1 MAEAQIKITAD
12 TSQAQQSLKN
22 LDASLESL
30 GKSTA
35 TAAKF
40 FAGLT
45 AAAAGIAFT
54 IKQTLDGAG
63 ELVDASN
70 RLGVSAANLNQLSQ
84 AARLAGI
91 DTGTLNVTIQR
102 LNRSIGEGIQ
112 KSTAPA
118 AVALKNLGLPISEL
132 ARLKP
137 DEQFT
142 RIAETLSKIENPAQR
157 TAMSMELLG
166 KQGPAVLQ
174 LANELEK
181 VREITELGFG
191 VSEGELV
198 ALDEAG
204 DAIEQLGIMWDAGI
218 KKAVAELA
226 PYIVGFVVNLKDA
239 IREAGGWE
247 AVFNRI
253 KEIAHT
259 IANVIAIMAT
269 IITTRLVIG
278 TAAVAVNMARAAIAA
293 RSFSLFLSRTPIGL
307 LTAGV
312 ALLADKIGIDL
323 VGGSEDLNDTQ
334 SIYAKGTAEIN
345 KSLET
350 RNQNLKASHAI
361 TKTINDEQTKIKTNL
376 TETIAKYEAEANAIK
391 LTSQGKG
398 AQANLEKIIGEEKAK
413 YAKVELAMT
422 PLEEKKLTNAVK
434 RVELAKAEAVVQGA
448 IRDQLYA
455 RANIEASLGANS
467 LADARINQA
476 VLKVKQELAKL
487 GQKLDPIE
495 ENKIRRNELGLIYAE
510 KEVASRT
517 KLLNLMQQYGLNTI
531 DAPAIDVKAYD
542 LLANAMGNGHVQV
555 KNLLKDLYGLEEAYK
570 KVVAEFEKEN
580 KTQLDILNMD
590 EFKDNAFL
598 LELTNQAHKD
608 RMADIDKRYA
618 QARLQIEHDANKK
631 AAEMVTQNQILQI
644 EAANREVL
652 IAQDRATRLIAIQ
665 EQVRRAQL
673 MASGITNQGIIE
685 GQVAVG
691 RAIDSM
697 GQTQIGQA
705 RGALNVATTV
715 LGEFG
720 KTSKSAFEAY
730 KKLAIA
736 QALID
741 TAKSVSAALSG
752 GWMAGGPLGP
762 FTSAI
767 YAAMALASGMAQ
779 VAAIRSQTYA
789 GRALGGP
796 MVGGQSYLVGERGPE
811 IFTPGNAGSMT
822 PNNQIAGGATNIT
835 FNIVANDTK
844 GFDQLLVERR
854 PLITKIIA
862 DAQLE
867 RGRRQI

>member
-45 AAAAGIAFT
+45 AASAAVGYA
-54 IKQTLDGAG
+54 IKQTLDSAG

-118 AVALKNLGLPISEL
+118 AVALKNLGLPISEI
-132 ARLKP
+132 AKLKP

-142 RIAETLSKIENPAQR
+142 KIAESLSKIENPAQR

-181 VREITELGFG
+181 VREITALGFG

-204 DAIEQLGIMWDAGI
+204 DAIEQLGILFDAGI
-218 KKAVAELA
+218 KKAVAVLA
-226 PYIVGFVVNLKDA
+226 PYIVGFVANLKDA

-269 IITTRLVIG
+269 IITTRLVIA
-278 TAAVAVNMARAAIAA
+278 TAAVALNMARAAIAA

-323 VGGSEDLNDTQ
+323 VGGSKAANEELSTYEKGLAIINKAEVERKQTLDATTQTLATLNDEQ
-334 SIYAKGTAEIN
+334 EKGLLAIEKGLADQRNLN
-345 KSLET
+345 KSLED
-350 RNQNLKASHAI
+350 RL
-361 TKTINDEQTKIKTNL
+361 NL
-376 TETIAKYEAEANAIK
+376 TDGEAKANKTVQDVIEKINALQIRASDEVRKRIDGIVNETRQEANK
-391 LTSQGKG
+391 TLE
-398 AQANLEKIIGEEKAK
+398 LEKQLRLRDSIRAALKLGEADAGAGLNTLLKYNRYLSEAIDLRKQERDISAAIGSLIAPDDLAENAENMAKGMYQTLPIIQKQINELLNITPLSDAGNLSQQDLETYRKFYNQLRVANEENA
-413 YAKVELAMT
+413 YQMSVDRLLINERAAVDRNNRELERFRSLHEVELAQYLDINQQKALIDEEYAQKKIQLDQRLLQSTINRIQREMMAQKDLQNFALSQT
-422 PLEEKKLTNAVK
+422 DKETIQRVGDMERQKAAVDSRIGFEKKL
-434 RVELAKAEAVVQGA
+434 EAEKYQFVIQQGA
-448 IRDQLYA
+448 NA
-455 RANIEASLGANS
+455 FNALGA
-467 LADARINQA
+467 
-476 VLKVKQELAKL
+476 
-487 GQKLDPIE
+487 
-495 ENKIRRNELGLIYAE
+495 
-510 KEVASRT
+510 
-517 KLLNLMQQYGLNTI
+517 
-531 DAPAIDVKAYD
+531 
-542 LLANAMGNGHVQV
+542 H
-555 KNLLKDLYGLEEAYK
+555 
-570 KVVAEFEKEN
+570 
-580 KTQLDILNMD
+580 
-590 EFKDNAFL
+590 
-598 LELTNQAHKD
+598 
-608 RMADIDKRYA
+608 
-618 QARLQIEHDANKK
+618 NKK
-631 AAEMVTQNQILQI
+631 AF
-644 EAANREVL
+644 EAAKAFN
-652 IAQDRATRLIAIQ
+652 IASAIMNTY
-665 EQVRRAQL
+665 L
-673 MASGITNQGIIE
+673 GASQALKMYPPPFSY
-685 GQVAVG
+685 VAV
-691 RAIDSM
+691 AA
-697 GQTQIGQA
+697 QI
-705 RGALNVATTV
+705 ALG
-715 LGEFG
+715 L
-720 KTSKSAFEAY
+720 
-730 KKLAIA
+730 
-736 QALID
+736 
-741 TAKSVSAALSG
+741 
-752 GWMAGGPLGP
+752 
-762 FTSAI
+762 
-767 YAAMALASGMAQ
+767 AQ
-779 VAAIRSQTYA
+779 VAQIRSQTYS

>member
-45 AAAAGIAFT
+45 AASAAVGYA
-54 IKQTLDGAG
+54 IKQTLDSAG

-118 AVALKNLGLPISEL
+118 AVALKNLDLTISEI
-132 ARLKP
+132 AKLKP

-142 RIAETLSKIENPAQR
+142 KIAESLSKIENPAQR
-157 TAMSMELLG
+157 TALSMELLG

-181 VREITELGFG
+181 VREITALGFG

-204 DAIEQLGIMWDAGI
+204 DAIEQLGILFDAGI
-218 KKAVAELA
+218 KKAVAAIA
-226 PYIVGFVVNLKDA
+226 PYIVGFVANLKDA

-269 IITTRLVIG
+269 IITTRLVIA
-278 TAAVAVNMARAAIAA
+278 TAAVALNMARAAIAA

-323 VGGSEDLNDTQ
+323 VGGSKAANEELSTYEKGLAIINKAEVERKQTLDATTQTLATLNDEQ
-334 SIYAKGTAEIN
+334 EKGLLAIEKGLADQRNLN
-345 KSLET
+345 KSLED
-350 RNQNLKASHAI
+350 RL
-361 TKTINDEQTKIKTNL
+361 NL
-376 TETIAKYEAEANAIK
+376 TDGEAKANKTVQDVIEKINALQIRASDEVRKRIDGIVNETRQESNKTLE
-391 LTSQGKG
+391 
-398 AQANLEKIIGEEKAK
+398 LEKQLRLRDRIRAALKLGEADAGAGLNTLLKYNRYLSEAIDLRKQQRDVSAAIGGLLAPDELAKNAEDMAKGMYKLLNPIQKQIYELLDINPLSDAGDLTQKDLQTYRKFYNQLRVAGEENSYQMSVDRLLINERA
-413 YAKVELAMT
+413 AVDRNNRELERVRSLNEVELALYLDVKQQKVLIDEEYEQKKIQLDQRLLQSTINRIQREMMAQKDLQNFALSQT
-422 PLEEKKLTNAVK
+422 DKETIQRVGDMERQKAAVDSRIGFEKKL
-434 RVELAKAEAVVQGA
+434 EAEKYQFVIQQGA
-448 IRDQLYA
+448 NA
-455 RANIEASLGANS
+455 FNALGA
-467 LADARINQA
+467 
-476 VLKVKQELAKL
+476 
-487 GQKLDPIE
+487 
-495 ENKIRRNELGLIYAE
+495 
-510 KEVASRT
+510 
-517 KLLNLMQQYGLNTI
+517 
-531 DAPAIDVKAYD
+531 
-542 LLANAMGNGHVQV
+542 H
-555 KNLLKDLYGLEEAYK
+555 
-570 KVVAEFEKEN
+570 
-580 KTQLDILNMD
+580 
-590 EFKDNAFL
+590 
-598 LELTNQAHKD
+598 
-608 RMADIDKRYA
+608 
-618 QARLQIEHDANKK
+618 NKK
-631 AAEMVTQNQILQI
+631 AF
-644 EAANREVL
+644 EAAKAFN
-652 IAQDRATRLIAIQ
+652 IASAIMNTY
-665 EQVRRAQL
+665 L
-673 MASGITNQGIIE
+673 GASQALKMYPPPFSY
-685 GQVAVG
+685 VAV
-691 RAIDSM
+691 AA
-697 GQTQIGQA
+697 QI
-705 RGALNVATTV
+705 ALG
-715 LGEFG
+715 L
-720 KTSKSAFEAY
+720 
-730 KKLAIA
+730 
-736 QALID
+736 
-741 TAKSVSAALSG
+741 
-752 GWMAGGPLGP
+752 
-762 FTSAI
+762 
-767 YAAMALASGMAQ
+767 AQ
-779 VAAIRSQTYA
+779 VAQIRSQTYS

>member
-1 MAEAQIKITAD
+1 MADAQIKITAD
-12 TSQAQQSLKN
+12 TSQAQGALKN
-22 LDASLESL
+22 LDASLDSL

-70 RLGVSAANLNQLSQ
+70 RLGVSAANLNKLQQ
-84 AARLAGI
+84 AAKLAGV

-118 AVALKNLGLPISEL
+118 AIALKNLGLPISEL

-157 TAMSMELLG
+157 TASAMELLG

-247 AVFNRI
+247 AVFKRI

-269 IITTRLVIG
+269 IIATRLVVA
-278 TAAVAVNMARAAIAA
+278 TAQVALNMARGAIAA
-293 RSFSLFLSRTPIGL
+293 RSFNYFISRTPIGL

-323 VGGSEDLNDTQ
+323 VGGSEELNDTQ

-361 TKTINDEQTKIKTNL
+361 TKTINDEQTKIKNNL

-398 AQANLEKIIGEEKAK
+398 NQANLEKIIGEEKAK
-413 YAKVELAMT
+413 YAKVDLAMT

-434 RVELAKAEAVVQGA
+434 RVELAKAEAVVQNA
-448 IRDQLYA
+448 IRDQLNA
-455 RANIEASLGANS
+455 RANLEASIGAS
-467 LADARINQA
+467 SVADARINQA
-476 VLKVKQELAKL
+476 ILKTKQEQAKQ
-487 GQKLDPIE
+487 GQTLSAEDEQSLRI
-495 ENKIRRNELGLIYAE
+495 NEYNNIALE
-510 KEVASRT
+510 KQVEART
-517 KLLNLMQQYGLNTI
+517 KLLNLMQQYGVNQV
-531 DAPAIDVKAYD
+531 DAPAIDTKAYD
-542 LLANAMGNGHVQV
+542 QLANALGRGSIQTRNLQV
-555 KNLLKDLYGLEEAYK
+555 DLTGLRVAYEKTSKELNDFYTTKIDTANNNPILKQTSF
-570 KVVAEFEKEN
+570 AEIVTKEH
-580 KTQLDILNMD
+580 I
-590 EFKDNAFL
+590 
-598 LELTNQAHKD
+598 D
-608 RMADIDKRYA
+608 RMIDLDSRYA
-618 QARLQIEHDANKK
+618 QVKLQIEQDAFKK
-631 AAEMVTQNQILQI
+631 AGEMRTQNQILQI

-652 IAQDRATRLIAIQ
+652 IQQDRAQRIIAIQ

-673 MASGITNQGIIE
+673 MASGVTNAGIIE

-691 RAIDSM
+691 RVMDQM
-697 GQTQIGQA
+697 NQGQVSQA
-705 RGALNVATTV
+705 EGSLKVATTV

-741 TAKSVSAALSG
+741 TFKGVSAALSG

-779 VAAIRSQTYA
+779 VAAIRSQQYS
-789 GRALGGP
+789 GRAVGGP
-796 MVGGQSYLVGERGPE
+796 MVGGKGYLVGEKGAE
-811 IFTPGNAGSMT
+811 IFRPSTAGTMI
-822 PNNQIAGGATNIT
+822 PNSQVGGGAVTVNFSIT
-835 FNIVANDTK
+835 ANDTA
-844 GFDQLLVERR
+844 GFDE
-854 PLITKIIA
+854 LITSRRQLITSIIA

-867 RGRRQI
+867 SGRRM